1 MPLISIRL
9 PDDVESSLAREA
21 ERSHRA
27 RSEVVRDA
35 IVEYLSRRERER
47 FLDAIARAARA
58 PGDNAVAAAEESLS
72 LDNEALNL
80 SEAQGVQ
87 DKRGRYRVRRKKR

>member
-9 PDDVESSLAREA
+9 PDDVEADLAREA

-27 RSEVVRDA
+27 RSELIRDA
-35 IVEYLSRRERER
+35 IVEYLTRRERER

-58 PGDNAVAAAEESLS
+58 PGENTIAAAEESLS
-72 LDNEALNL
+72 LDNEALTL

-87 DKRGRYRVRRKKR
+87 DRRGHYRVRRKKR